1 MTRKRAK
8 TIRIIEPP
16 PPSSTNEIKCI
27 ELDESPP
34 PPKKG
39 AVTFEL
45 VEPSP
50 PPKSEMRTA
59 TYELLQSTPKS
70 RRNKCEVAK
79 VVVVPRHILRSLQGT
94 KVVRGQVSK
103 TEAEKL
109 RANPDA
115 DELTRL
121 ILRFLVDHPDRSFT
135 ATEIGKA
142 IEEVGR
148 NKVRLLLSGLGV
160 EYHRQG
166 KFLFSL
172 NPPEQ

>member
-59 TYELLQSTPKS
+59 TYELLQSTPNQSQELLCRSGSLKS
-70 RRNKCEVAK
+70 CSC
-79 VVVVPRHILRSLQGT
+79 P
-94 KVVRGQVSK
+94 
-103 TEAEKL
+103 
-109 RANPDA
+109 
-115 DELTRL
+115 
-121 ILRFLVDHPDRSFT
+121 
-135 ATEIGKA
+135 
-142 IEEVGR
+142 IEEDQ
-148 NKVRLLLSGLGV
+148 LMLLS
-160 EYHRQG
+160 
-166 KFLFSL
+166 
-172 NPPEQ
+172 